1 MSDIRFLAIGFLST
15 FIGGML
21 LSPAVIWCAKR
32 LKANQSILK
41 YVEQHDAKAG
51 TPTFGG
57 LIFLISV
64 SLVIAIFGGF
74 RYALCRTATVVF
86 VAYGVIG
93 FLDDFIKVKLKD
105 NKGLKAYQKIIFQ
118 FGVALITAIFA
129 YRSPYIGSE
138 IALNFSL
145 PSWDMGYFYI
155 PFAIVT
161 FIAMSNGV
169 NLTDGLD
176 GLAGTTTAIY
186 SATFMAL
193 ILIEYLDAVEY
204 GKTQYAMELKYLML
218 LSVCVIGGVLAF
230 LWFNNH
236 KAKIFMGDT
245 GSLALGGYCSAVALF
260 IKNPLI
266 SILVGIMM
274 VISCISVI
282 VQVVSFKLSGKR
294 VLLMAPFHHHLELK
308 GINESKIV
316 GYYAIITLIAGVT
329 ALTII

>member
-1 MSDIRFLAIGFLST
+1 MSDLRFLAIGFLAT

-21 LSPAVIWCAKR
+21 LAPLVINIAKR

-41 YVEQHDAKAG
+41 YVEQHDLKAG

-57 LIFLISV
+57 LIFLVSV
-64 SLVIAIFGGF
+64 TIVIGVFGGF
-74 RYALCRTATVVF
+74 RYLLCRLGLVVF
-86 VAYGVIG
+86 LAYGIIG
-93 FLDDFIKVKLKD
+93 FLDDFIKVRLKD
-105 NKGLKAYQKIIFQ
+105 NKGLKAYQKVIFQ
-118 FGVALITAIFA
+118 FGVALIVAVFA
-129 YRSPYIGSE
+129 YRSPYIGSK

-145 PSWDMGYFYI
+145 PEWDLGYFYI
-155 PFAIVT
+155 PFAVLT

-176 GLAGTTTAIY
+176 GLAGTTTSIY
-186 SATFMAL
+186 SATFL
-193 ILIEYLDAVEY
+193 VIILIEYLDAVEC
-204 GKTQYAMELKYLML
+204 GKTQYALELKYLML
-218 LSVCVIGGVLAF
+218 LSACVIGGVLAF
-230 LWFNNH
+230 MWFNTH
-236 KAKIFMGDT
+236 KATIFMGDT

-282 VQVVSFKLSGKR
+282 VQVISFKTRGKR
-294 VLLMAPFHHHLELK
+294 VFLMAPFHHHLELK

-316 GYYAIITLIAGVT
+316 GYYASITLIAGVT

>member
-1 MSDIRFLAIGFLST
+1 MNDLQFLVIGFLST
-15 FIGGML
+15 FVAGML
-21 LSPAVIWCAKR
+21 LSPLVISIARK

-41 YVEQHDAKAG
+41 YVEQHDVKAG

-57 LIFLISV
+57 LIFLVAV
-64 SLVIAIFGGF
+64 SIVIGVFGGF
-74 RYALCRTATVVF
+74 RYTLCRTATVVF
-86 VAYGVIG
+86 LAYGVIG
-93 FLDDFIKVKLKD
+93 FLDDFIKVRLKD
-105 NKGLKAYQKIIFQ
+105 NKGLKAYQKVIFQ
-118 FGVALITAIFA
+118 FGVALVTAIFA
-129 YRSPYIGSE
+129 FRNPHIGSK

-145 PSWDMGYFYI
+145 PDWDLGYFYI
-155 PFAIVT
+155 PFAIIT

-186 SATFMAL
+186 SATFFAI
-193 ILIEYLDAVEY
+193 ILLEYIDAVEY
-204 GKTQYAMELKYLML
+204 GKTQYALELKYLML
-218 LSVCVIGGVLAF
+218 LSVSVIGGVLAF

-282 VQVVSFKLSGKR
+282 IQVISFKLRGKR

>member
-1 MSDIRFLAIGFLST
+1 MSDIQFYLIAFICT
-15 FIGGML
+15 FVFGML
-21 LSPAVIWCAKR
+21 LAPLVIMVAKR

-41 YVEQHDAKAG
+41 YVEQHDVKAG

-64 SLVIAIFGGF
+64 TIVIAIFGGF
-74 RYALCRTATVVF
+74 RYTLCRVATVVF
-86 VAYGVIG
+86 LAYGIIG

-105 NKGLKAYQKIIFQ
+105 NKGLKAYQKVIFQ

-129 YRSPYIGSE
+129 FRSPHIGSK
-138 IALNFSL
+138 IALNFAL
-145 PSWDMGYFYI
+145 PEWDMGYFYI
-155 PFAIVT
+155 PFAVIT

-186 SATFMAL
+186 LTSFVVV
-193 ILIEYLDAVEY
+193 ILFEYVEAVEY
-204 GKTQYAMELKYLML
+204 GKTQYAGELRYLML
-218 LSVCVIGGVLAF
+218 LAVCVIGGIVAF
-230 LWFNNH
+230 LWFNSH

-245 GSLALGGYCSAVALF
+245 GSLALGGFSATIALF
-260 IKNPLI
+260 IKNPLL
-266 SILVGIMM
+266 SILIGIMM
-274 VISCISVI
+274 VVSCISVI
-282 VQVVSFKLSGKR
+282 VQVVSFKLRGKR

-316 GYYAIITLIAGVT
+316 GYYAIVTLIAGVT